1 MSGPRVQSF
10 PPNRVCAECATVLSI
25 YNETEFCSLHGRPR
39 KWLVN
44 RVALVSNL
52 CPNSRGPERTSL
64 GHSSLN
70 R

>member
-44 RVALVSNL
+44 RVEMK
-52 CPNSRGPERTSL
+52 PEIVGTLIPL
-64 GHSSLN
+64 GWSG
-70 R
+70 

>member
-1 MSGPRVQSF
+1 MSNGRAGRTSDHQVVPMSGPRVQSF

-44 RVALVSNL
+44 RVV
-52 CPNSRGPERTSL
+52 
-64 GHSSLN
+64 
-70 R
+70 

>member
-39 KWLVN
+39 KWPVN
-44 RVALVSNL
+44 RVV
-52 CPNSRGPERTSL
+52 
-64 GHSSLN
+64 
-70 R
+70 

>member
-39 KWLVN
+39 K
-44 RVALVSNL
+44 
-52 CPNSRGPERTSL
+52 PEHAGGMHAQPIGTL
-64 GHSSLN
+64 P
-70 R
+70 